1 MLGLWGKGQG
11 PKISGDPHSTN
22 SVDKLLLSEGPSTP
36 PPLRCWHL
44 LSGMGT
50 FDHSFTRVCQAA
62 PTPVPGTWLLRES
75 WKLHRRPF
83 CPPAASLVLWSH
95 PCHPPQCSSWVVR
108 GEDCHGGSDSGTQVL
123 RGAQWREWLP
133 SVGCCPQVKTSVCST
148 SPKSENLG
156 RWEWASVLSIV
167 SVLSLFLLPPPP
179 LPIFS
184 VGDRHSLLTSSVS
197 V

>member
-11 PKISGDPHSTN
+11 PKISGDPHSRN
-22 SVDKLLLSEGPSTP
+22 SVDKLLLSQGPSTP
-36 PPLRCWHL
+36 PSLAFIFWHRHIR
-44 LSGMGT
+44 S
-50 FDHSFTRVCQAA
+50 FIHSWVCQAA

-75 WKLHRRPF
+75 WKLRRRPF

-95 PCHPPQCSSWVVR
+95 PCHPPQCSSWVVC
-108 GEDCHGGSDSGTQVL
+108 GEDCHSGSDSGTQVL
-123 RGAQWREWLP
+123 RGAQWREWPP

-156 RWEWASVLSIV
+156 GWEWASVLLIV

-184 VGDRHSLLTSSVS
+184 VGDRHSLLMSSVS